1 MKSFSGA
8 TRYGGLP
15 RRWCW
20 YPPQVAALSLLMLAF
35 SIGASLAQAPSN
47 PKPRDHVY
55 LLRGFANVF
64 SLGMD
69 QIATKLEHQGI
80 DTTVDNY
87 LSWPTLAKE
96 AAAEYKSGRVRTI
109 ILVGHSS
116 GATAVTEMAARLSE
130 LGVPVKLAIGLDPT
144 SHMTASGHVDRYVNY
159 YIAHEF
165 GDPVDKSRQFSGV
178 LQNVNLE
185 HMRGVNHF
193 NIDKDR
199 AVQGMVIRDIQAA
212 LANSPYDT
220 VDAPREARKGPPVP
234 QRRDVHNPARL
245 TDHHERQPGLVTD
258 GTAIRD

>member
-1 MKSFSGA
+1 MKSSGA
-8 TRYGGLP
+8 TGFGGLP

-20 YPPQVAALSLLMLAF
+20 YPLHAAALSLLMLAF
-35 SIGASLAQAPSN
+35 SIGISLAQVSSN

-69 QIATKLEHQGI
+69 QIATKLQHQGI
-80 DTTVDNY
+80 DTTVANY
-87 LSWPTLAKE
+87 VSWPTLAEE

-116 GATAVTEMAARLSE
+116 GAVAVTSMATRLSE

-144 SHMTASGHVDRYVNY
+144 SHMAASGHVERYANY
-159 YIAHEF
+159 YIANGF
-165 GDPVDKSRQFSGV
+165 GDRVDKGPQFSGV
-178 LQNVNLE
+178 LQNVDLE
-185 HMRGVNHF
+185 HMSGVGHF
-193 NIDKDR
+193 NIEKDR

-212 LANSPYDT
+212 LASSPHKS
-220 VDAPREARKGPPVP
+220 AAC
-234 QRRDVHNPARL
+234 DVHGPRTCAAAK
-245 TDHHERQPGLVTD
+245 PGLATD